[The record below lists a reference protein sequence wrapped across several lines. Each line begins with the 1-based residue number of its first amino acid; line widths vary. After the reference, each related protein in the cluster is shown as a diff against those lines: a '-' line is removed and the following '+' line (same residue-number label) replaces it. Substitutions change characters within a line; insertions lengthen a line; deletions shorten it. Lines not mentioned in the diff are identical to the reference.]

1 MRNILNHQVYKYCV
15 FFLIS
20 VITSQLH
27 FSLFVTCKCS
37 FHSCIFNNSN
47 KAISLQG
54 SKQFFFLILLLIILC
69 LEQ

>member
-1 MRNILNHQVYKYCV
+1 MYYV

-27 FSLFVTCKCS
+27 FSLFVTFLS

-54 SKQFFFLILLLIILC
+54 SIQFFYLILLLIILC